1 MTTNYSKL
9 ITTKEK
15 NLLELENVK
24 LLERIRYFK
33 QIYSMVTLRAKKWY
47 DRAYLNSISYMGDD
61 MERET
66 IQDIQD
72 TARENTA
79 MIKILKLKPKR
90 II

>member
-1 MTTNYSKL
+1 
-9 ITTKEK
+9 
-15 NLLELENVK
+15 
-24 LLERIRYFK
+24 
-33 QIYSMVTLRAKKWY
+33 
-47 DRAYLNSISYMGDD
+47 